1 MKSGKDNVG
10 LLEVNKSRV
19 ESSGSVSEKYR
30 MTQEE
35 TLFLKLLRTG
45 VN

>member
-19 ESSGSVSEKYR
+19 ENNGSVSEKYH

-35 TLFLKLLRTG
+35 TLFLKLVRIG